1 MNKFILL
8 AASAAL
14 VLGACSKNEVTSI
27 DDEAIGF
34 GTYAPT
40 SVTKADGSYTGT
52 TTLKSGEKFVIYGYN
67 QGVGNFATTLKPSF
81 MNNVAVT
88 YGSNGNVFA
97 SMNSY
102 SPLRYWPK
110 DEENNKLAFY
120 AYYPQ
125 SGNVVP
131 TVNAEDAGL
140 GSYAFT
146 VNSDITKQSDFM
158 IAGLETDETYSKK
171 AGTVKTNPGVVALTF
186 KHQLTKVRF
195 AVKTDAD
202 YAETVI
208 KVTSIKLSGVKTSG
222 TLTPSYASAT
232 TTTAWSAVAAASSA
246 VTFTVPDVAVT
257 LTTTLQPAAEA
268 AGDVYLMIPQTLGD
282 DVKVEVVYT
291 VQTDSDAIVTNTQ
304 SFNINTVQD
313 AANAAITSWG
323 MNKSIV
329 YNIVI
334 GLHPIIFTGT
344 VSDWEDVTTGSIT
357 IK

>member
-1 MNKFILL
+1 MKKFILL

-14 VLGACSKNEVTSI
+14 VLGACSKNVVTSV

-40 SVTKADGSYTGT
+40 SVTKADGSYASSTA
-52 TTLKSGEKFVIYGYN
+52 LPSGQKFVVYGYN
-67 QGVGNFATTLKPSF
+67 QGSSDFASSLVPSF
-81 MNNVAVT
+81 MNGVEVTTDSTNVDLT
-88 YGSNGNVFA
+88 
-97 SMNSY
+97 SY
-102 SPLRYWPK
+102 TPLRYWPK
-110 DEENNKLAFY
+110 DEANNKLAFY

-125 SGNVVP
+125 SDNVVP
-131 TVNAEDAGL
+131 TVNATDAGL

-158 IAGLETDETYSKK
+158 IAGLETNETYSKK

-202 YAETVI
+202 YAGTVI
-208 KVTSIKLSGVKTSG
+208 KVTSIKLSGVKTFG
-222 TLTPSYASAT
+222 TLTPSYASAA
-232 TTTAWSAVAAASSA
+232 TTTAWSAVDAASPA

-304 SFNINTVQD
+304 SFNINTVKD
-313 AANAAITSWG
+313 ATDAYITSWG

-344 VSDWEDVTTGSIT
+344 VSVWEDVTTGSIT